1 MKINDAVSQKLLK
14 ICSNSTIT
22 ANNWMYMGLSEW
34 TLTPYS
40 SNSNNVFNVNY
51 LGHFLNSRTN
61 AHFGFAARPVFYLE
75 SNVELSGGSGTSS
88 DPYRLAV

>member
-22 ANNWMYMGLSEW
+22 SNNWLYMGLYEW
-34 TLTPYS
+34 TIIPRS
-40 SNSNNVFNVNY
+40 SYSNNVFYVSY
-51 LGHFLNSRTN
+51 IGSLNGSS
-61 AHFGFAARPVFYLE
+61 ASDGYSARPVFYLE
-75 SNVELSGGSGTSS
+75 SNVSLQGGSGTSS